1 MQNLDILF
9 LNLHRK
15 YVNIDREYGGFLG
28 IYILSAFAR
37 QQGYNGKG
45 FSGTLKRGKEYIDK
59 LWKSKSVSMIGLYC
73 DYENV
78 TENLFL
84 SNYIKE
90 NYGIPVI
97 VGGPQATA
105 LDENFFKNSK
115 CDAVVR
121 YEGELTVIELMN
133 FFLEDVGRFEE
144 IKGISYMTDQGIKIN
159 PNRPLIENLDQ
170 LPFIDSKCYLEPHHF
185 YHNELSIMTGRGC
198 PFHCTFCH
206 EGSHTRKVRFRSVE
220 NVFEEIDKY
229 LKEWRGDE
237 IYILFT
243 DDTFTLDKNRL
254 HKICSELAKRKK
266 KYNLKWFCEGH
277 IHTLYKNPEMIKDL
291 ADGGCVRIQLGIES
305 GTEDVLKSYG
315 KNTTPDEIFE
325 VVRKCRDYGIQQI
338 YGNIILGGA
347 NFTRETYEKDRKF
360 VHDLIQEGQGTLELG
375 VITYWP
381 LAETPITNQ
390 PSKFNLNI
398 YDDQFLTSVGDFPLA
413 YTDDLDRLTI
423 MQMQYELEKEIQKQM
438 TEMLE
443 NWQVPTSRVISW
455 YPNYNNSKYSSW
467 FLNLA
472 KNEIL
477 FPYYKMIKLDE
488 GVESKNVTNL
498 EESHPLR
505 VIQLYKYIKKIDEN
519 QIEICGEKFDIKDL
533 DIITMTTGKLSV
545 KEICNKLNI
554 ELNKVLSI
562 LKRLEQKHLIV
573 YTF

>member
-9 LNLHRK
+9 LNLHRR
-15 YVNIDREYGGFLG
+15 YVNFDREYGGFLG
-28 IYILSAFAR
+28 IYILSAFSR
-37 QQGYNGKG
+37 QEGYNAKG
-45 FSGTLKRGKEYIDK
+45 FSGTLKKGKDYIDK
-59 LWKSKSVSMIGLYC
+59 LCKSKSVSMIGLYC

-78 TENLFL
+78 TENIFL
-84 SNYIKE
+84 SNYIKA

-105 LDENFFKNSK
+105 LDENFFKKSK

-133 FFLEDVGRFEE
+133 FFLEDVGTFEE
-144 IKGISYMTDQGIKIN
+144 INGISYLTDQGIKIN

-170 LPFIDSKCYLEPHHF
+170 LPFIDNECYLEPDHF
-185 YHNELSIMTGRGC
+185 YNELSIMTGRGC

-220 NVFEEIDKY
+220 NVFKEIDKY
-229 LKEWRGDE
+229 LEKWRGQE
-237 IYILFT
+237 LYILFT

-254 HKICSELAKRKK
+254 HKICNGLAERKK
-266 KYNLKWFCEGH
+266 EYNFKWFCEGH
-277 IHTLYKNPEMIKDL
+277 IHTLYKNPEMIKYL
-291 ADGGCVRIQLGIES
+291 ADGGCVRIQLGIEA

-315 KNTTPDEIFE
+315 KNTTPNEIIE

-347 NFTRETYEKDRKF
+347 KFTREIYEKDREF
-360 VHDLIQEGQGTLELG
+360 VHDLIKEGEGTLEIG

-398 YDDQFLTSVGDFPLA
+398 YDDQFLTSVGDFPQA
-413 YTDDLDRLTI
+413 YTDDLDRLAI

-455 YPNYNNSKYSSW
+455 YPNYKNTKYSSW

-477 FPYYKMIKLDE
+477 YSYYQMIKLSE
-488 GVESKNVTNL
+488 GVESSKIDNIQEV
-498 EESHPLR
+498 HPLR
-505 VIQLYKYIKKIDEN
+505 VVPLYKYLKRINEN
-519 QIEICGEKFDIKDL
+519 QIEICGEKFDMKDL
-533 DIITMTTGKLSV
+533 DVITMTTGKLSV
-545 KEICNKLNI
+545 KEICNKLNVDL
-554 ELNKVLSI
+554 EQVLKI

-573 YTF
+573 YTI